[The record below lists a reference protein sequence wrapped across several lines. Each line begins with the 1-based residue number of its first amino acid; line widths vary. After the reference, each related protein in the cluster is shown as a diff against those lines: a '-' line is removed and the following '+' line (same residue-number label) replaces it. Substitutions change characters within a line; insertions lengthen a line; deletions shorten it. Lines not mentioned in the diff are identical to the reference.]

1 MNTKRQQKIANYFL
15 YSLKFTLPVLFGVL
29 ILGFI
34 FTKSV
39 TSPLNYKQPNN
50 LLGNLAGNLNLTG
63 LDDSSYDVS
72 YKYHVPSSEI
82 LRYLR
87 KYSSNLDI
95 EEAKL
100 LADLIRKECKRYNL
114 NPFLVLA
121 IIKVESS
128 FDPMA
133 VSSKGAV
140 GLMQMM
146 PETAMYLAPKK
157 GIIIDDQSIIADP
170 LINVELGIYYFYKLL
185 IRYNKLESAL
195 FAYNYGPARFE
206 TITSR
211 KDSDIK
217 VPKYVT
223 KVIQFKNY
231 LERKSQIAKQ
241 S

>member
-1 MNTKRQQKIANYFL
+1 MKNQRQQKLANYFI
-15 YSLKFTLPVLFGVL
+15 YSLKFTLPVIFVVL
-29 ILGFI
+29 ILGFL
-34 FTKSV
+34 FTKSIR
-39 TSPLNYKQPNN
+39 SPLYYKQSNN
-50 LLGNLAGNLNLTG
+50 LLGNLVNNLNLTG

-82 LRYLR
+82 LKYLR
-87 KYSSNLDI
+87 KYSSNLEI
-95 EEAKL
+95 EEAKM

-128 FDPMA
+128 FNPMA

-157 GIIIDDQSIIADP
+157 GINIDDESIIADP
-170 LINVELGIYYFYKLL
+170 LVNVELGIYYFYKLL
-185 IRYNKLESAL
+185 KRYNKLESAL
-195 FAYNYGPARFE
+195 FAYNYGPGRFE
-206 TITSR
+206 TIINR
-211 KDSDIK
+211 KDGYKKI
-217 VPKYVT
+217 PKYVD
-223 KVIQFKNY
+223 KVIKFKNY
-231 LERKSQIAKQ
+231 LERKSLITKQ

>member
-1 MNTKRQQKIANYFL
+1 MNTKKQQKIGNYFL
-15 YSLKFTLPVLFGVL
+15 YSLKFALPVFFGVL

-39 TSPLNYKQPNN
+39 TSPLNYKRPNN

-128 FDPMA
+128 FNPMA

-157 GIIIDDQSIIADP
+157 GDP
-170 LINVELGIYYFYKLL
+170 LVNVELGIYYFYKLL
-185 IRYNKLESAL
+185 KRYNKLESAL

-211 KDSDIK
+211 KDSVVK
-217 VPKYVT
+217 VPKYVI

-231 LERKSQIAKQ
+231 LERKSLIAKQ

>member
-1 MNTKRQQKIANYFL
+1 MNTKRRQKIANYFL
-15 YSLKFTLPVLFGVL
+15 YSLRFTLPVLFGIL

-39 TSPLNYKQPNN
+39 RSPLNYKEPNN
-50 LLGNLAGNLNLTG
+50 LLENLINNLNLTG

-82 LRYLR
+82 LKYLR
-87 KYSSNLDI
+87 KYSSNLEI
-95 EEAKL
+95 EEAKM

-128 FDPMA
+128 FNPMA

-146 PETAMYLAPKK
+146 PETAMYMAPQK
-157 GIIIDDQSIIADP
+157 GLTIDDESIIADP
-170 LINVELGIYYFYKLL
+170 LVNVELGIYYFYKLL
-185 IRYNKLESAL
+185 KRYNKLESAL
-195 FAYNYGPARFE
+195 FAYNYGPRTFE
-206 TITSR
+206 TITNR

-223 KVIQFKNY
+223 KVIKFKNS
-231 LERKSQIAKQ
+231 L
-241 S
+241 